1 VAEVLLVKR
10 LAFFILFSILILNSS
25 TVDSGDDEDMDVATI
40 EDIPLSVASSGNL
53 LVGQREYLLSQSIEV
68 TKEPFILTVNIGL

>member
-25 TVDSGDDEDMDVATI
+25 TVDSSDDEDMDVA
-40 EDIPLSVASSGNL
+40 N
-53 LVGQREYLLSQSIEV
+53 
-68 TKEPFILTVNIGL
+68 N

>member
-1 VAEVLLVKR
+1 MLLVKR